1 MYFRLIFLMVS
12 QNCRFCS
19 SNLNKIFVDLG
30 KSPLANSYLKDN
42 DFDKEKIYPLCTFL
56 CENCFLVQLEELE
69 TPENIFSEYAYFSSF
84 STSWLKHAKDY
95 VDMIIPRLSID
106 ENSLV
111 VEIASNDGY
120 LLQNFTDKNID
131 VMGIEPAQ
139 NVAKVAIEKNIP
151 TITKFFNRQLSTDLE
166 NNGKTADLIIGNNV
180 FAHVPCLNDFID
192 GLKILLN
199 PNGVIT
205 LEFPHLLQLMQHNQF
220 DTIYHEHFSY
230 FSLLT
235 VQKIF
240 DNHDLKIFD
249 VDEISTHGG
258 SLRLYVTHKENNQII
273 ISKNILS
280 VLEKEKKFGLD
291 KISAYDEFSKHI
303 SKINF
308 DLQNFIKTVKNESK
322 SIICYGAPAKGNTLL
337 NYCNISSDQIDY
349 TVDKNPHKQ
358 NLFLPGTHI
367 PIYSPEKIKETKPDY
382 VLILPWNLKD
392 EIMDEIEYIREWG
405 GKFVI
410 PIPEVEIL
418 N

>member
-1 MYFRLIFLMVS
+1 MVS

-30 KSPLANSYLKDN
+30 KSPLANSYLKEN

-56 CENCFLVQLEELE
+56 CKNCFLVQLEELE

-84 STSWLKHAKDY
+84 STSWLKHAKNY
-95 VDMIIPRLSID
+95 VDMIIPRLLLD

-111 VEIASNDGY
+111 IEIASNDGY

-151 TITKFFNRQLSTDLE
+151 TITKFFNSQLSRDLV

-199 PNGVIT
+199 PNGVFT

-240 DNHDLKIFD
+240 DNHNLKIFD

-258 SLRLYVTHKENNQII
+258 SLRLYVTHKDNNQII

-280 VLEKEKKFGLD
+280 ILEKEKNFGLD
-291 KISAYDEFSKHI
+291 KISTYDKFSKHI
-303 SKINF
+303 YKINF

-392 EIMDEIEYIREWG
+392 EIMDEIDYIREWG
-405 GKFVI
+405 GKFVV
-410 PIPEVEIL
+410 PIPEVKIL

>member
-1 MYFRLIFLMVS
+1 MVS

-30 KSPLANSYLKDN
+30 KSPLANSYLKEN

-56 CENCFLVQLEELE
+56 CKNCFLVQLEELE

-84 STSWLKHAKDY
+84 STSWLKHAKNY
-95 VDMIIPRLSID
+95 VDMIIPRLLLD

-111 VEIASNDGY
+111 IEIASNDGY

-151 TITKFFNRQLSTDLE
+151 TITKFFNSQLSRDLV

-240 DNHDLKIFD
+240 DNHNLKIFD

-258 SLRLYVTHKENNQII
+258 SLRLYVTHKDNNQII

-280 VLEKEKKFGLD
+280 ILEKEKNFGLD
-291 KISAYDEFSKHI
+291 KISTYDKFSKHI
-303 SKINF
+303 YKINF

-392 EIMDEIEYIREWG
+392 EIMDEIDYIREWG
-405 GKFVI
+405 GKFVV
-410 PIPEVEIL
+410 PIPEVKIL